1 MDEPLVRIAVTAVVV
16 AILYLCAAALFRLIN
31 RRIEDIV
38 RRHKLRKSVLYI
50 VTTIAVCTVA
60 GIWAGEFGSF
70 NLSVVLAAASAGFVI
85 VCSNP
90 ILSVVGWVYIVA
102 RRPYDIGDRIQVGEV
117 HGDVMD
123 ISLFKTTLLEIG
135 NWVGGDQSTF
145 RVVHVPNSGVFLHPV
160 YNYTSDFKYL
170 WSEILITVTF
180 ESEWEKAREIMLKHA
195 HDASEQILDR
205 ARRQI
210 RDAARKYSIHY
221 PNLTPIVYV
230 RIAESGIELA
240 LRYLTNVRRRRV
252 TDDAISCGILK
263 DFAQTEDVAFAY
275 PTRRIVKSG
284 SGETYTRRERAS

>member
-1 MDEPLVRIAVTAVVV
+1 MNLPLTEIARTAVVV
-16 AILYLCAAALFRLIN
+16 AVLYLCAVALFHLIN
-31 RRIEDIV
+31 RRIEDTV
-38 RRHKLRKSVLYI
+38 RRHKLRKSVLYA
-50 VTTIAVCTVA
+50 VTTVAVCIVA
-60 GIWAGEFGSF
+60 WIWTREDYNYF

-90 ILSVVGWVYIVA
+90 ILSVIGWVYIVA
-102 RRPYDIGDRIQVGEV
+102 RRPYDIGDRVQLGDVQ
-117 HGDVMD
+117 GDVMD

-145 RVVHVPNSGVFLHPV
+145 RVVHVPNSGVFLQPI
-160 YNYTSDFKYL
+160 YNYTSDFRYL
-170 WSEILITVTF
+170 WSEILVTVTF

-195 HDASEQILDR
+195 HEASEQLLDQ

-230 RIAESGIELA
+230 RIAEAGIELA

-252 TDDAISCGILK
+252 TDDAISGGILK
-263 DFAQTEDVAFAY
+263 DFAQTNEVTFAY
-275 PTRRIVKSG
+275 PTYRIVKS
-284 SGETYTRRERAS
+284 

>member
-1 MDEPLVRIAVTAVVV
+1 MWMQEWDVMDDLYTEIAVTAVVV
-16 AILYLCAAALFRLIN
+16 VLLYSCAAVLFRLIN
-31 RRIEDIV
+31 RRIEDTI

-50 VTTIAVCTVA
+50 VTTIAVCVVV
-60 GIWAGEFGSF
+60 GIWATEFSQF
-70 NLSVVLAAASAGFVI
+70 NLSVVFAAAGAGFVI

-90 ILSVVGWVYIVA
+90 ILSVIAWVYIVA
-102 RRPYDIGDRIQVGEV
+102 RRPYEVGDRIQVGELQ
-117 HGDVMD
+117 GDVMD
-123 ISLFKTTLLEIG
+123 ISLLKTTVLEIG

-145 RVVHVPNSGVFLHPV
+145 RVAHVPNNSVFLQPV

-170 WSEILITVTF
+170 WSEILVTVTF

-195 HDASEQILDR
+195 HDASEQLLDQ

-230 RIAESGIELA
+230 RIAEAGVELA

-252 TDDAISCGILK
+252 TDDTITRGILK
-263 DFAQTEDVAFAY
+263 DFAQTNDVVFAY
-275 PTRRIVKSG
+275 PTYRIVKS
-284 SGETYTRRERAS
+284 